1 MYVYTYVYTTEYDH
15 ERVCVCVCSCT
26 LCTMTSLQRSYI
38 YTCIYEY
45 VYTNEYDHVCIC
57 VAEHS
62 ALCRAVVRVHFLWN
76 WTINY
81 YDTYMYVLHMYIYV
95 YNSIWLCMCACGQI
109 QCILTS
115 DLLTPSSPEMRRV
128 WYMCIRIYMMTE
140 PSRDSPY
147 GTPCSPELNTLWHIC
162 TRIYIL
168 YVCVHVD
175 KYSVFWR
182 AISGLPVLR
191 NCTEYDTYIHVYI
204 YHMYSCMWIN
214 TLYFEEPSR
223 DSLFSGIVQSVTQMC
238 MYICHVY
245 VQ

>member
-1 MYVYTYVYTTEYDH
+1 MYV
-15 ERVCVCVCSCT
+15 CSWT
-26 LCTMTSLQRSYI
+26 QCTMPSSRESTFFSGIEQSTI
-38 YTCIYEY
+38 MIHTCMY
-45 VYTNEYDHVCIC
+45 CIC
-57 VAEHS
+57 
-62 ALCRAVVRVHFLWN
+62 
-76 WTINY
+76 
-81 YDTYMYVLHMYIYV
+81 TYMYTIQYDYV
-95 YNSIWLCMCACGQI
+95 CVHVDKYSVFWRAISWLPVFQKCAECDT
-109 QCILTS
+109 C
-115 DLLTPSSPEMRRV
+115 V
-128 WYMCIRIYMMTE
+128 YRIYMMTE

-182 AISGLPVLR
+182 AVSGLPVLR
-191 NCTEYDTYIHVYI
+191 SCTEYDTYIHVYI